1 MERVKK
7 FINEHNTLTLA
18 TSNNNKPAAA
28 AVFYTYVKDENL
40 LLFVS
45 SKKSEHIENCKE
57 KPDCAATIQE
67 DGLEWSKIKGVQ
79 IKGKLILAE
88 EKYWELYFNKYL

>member
-18 TSNNNKPAAA
+18 TSNNGKPAAA
-28 AVFYTYVKDENL
+28 AVFYTYVKDENS

-45 SKKSEHIENCKE
+45 SKKSEHIVNCKE
-57 KPDCAATIQE
+57 KPNCAATIQE
-67 DGLEWSKIKGVQ
+67 DGLEWNVIKGIQ
-79 IKGKLILAE
+79 IKGKLSLVE
-88 EKYWELYFNKYL
+88 DL